1 VRERAFPWPVAAL
14 IRRGAVRQTASV
26 ISVDQYIATRIARR
40 VSSAKRFQRRR
51 SSCRLSTTRS
61 IIDELVERAD
71 ASRATRMTRTRPPRH
86 VDDED

>member
-1 VRERAFPWPVAAL
+1 LPTDLIAHAGFDMELATCPAGDSNRAQSLIGKALSKAPVEL
-14 IRRGAVRQTASV
+14 
-26 ISVDQYIATRIARR
+26 
-40 VSSAKRFQRRR
+40 SS
-51 SSCRLSTTRS
+51 LTTRS